1 MSVWPS
7 FTAGHTSLGSSE
19 GALVAVS
26 VHVEPQLLE
35 ALLDALASL
44 SFPINPQIYHDAA
57 IEYRY
62 ADGREMSE
70 PTTIVEFPAYD
81 HRLDDVRAA
90 LSSYGF
96 AADCLH
102 VAEMLDDIHHD
113 ELFEPAPHGAP
124 YISRTLRKYAA
135 ALH

>member
-7 FTAGHTSLGSSE
+7 FTAAHTLLGGSE

-26 VHVEPQLLE
+26 VHVAPRYLE

-62 ADGREMSE
+62 ADGREATE
-70 PTTIVEFPAYD
+70 PTTVVEFPAYGD
-81 HRLDDVRAA
+81 RLDDVRAA
-90 LSSYGF
+90 LALYGF
-96 AADCLH
+96 AADSLH
-102 VAEMLDDIHHD
+102 VAEMLEDIHHD
-113 ELFEPAPHGAP
+113 ELVEPAPQGAP
-124 YISRTLRKYAA
+124 YLSRTLRKYAA